1 MSRVLGEVG
10 YTSAWGLGK
19 QDRAQAGPQGT
30 QTSLTGSHLPSE
42 VWSASKQERTGG
54 RLGPCC
60 LLSPHRLPAERWP
73 ISELLSPQWM
83 DYADVHDAAEMMATG
98 PPSTRRTVNSM
109 TTWLLCL

>member
-42 VWSASKQERTGG
+42 AWSASKQERMGG

-60 LLSPHRLPAERWP
+60 LLSPHRLPAERRP

-83 DYADVHDAAEMMATG
+83 DYSDVHDAAEMMATG
-98 PPSTRRTVNSM
+98 SPFHQKD
-109 TTWLLCL
+109 CE